1 MAQQSYVAE
10 TQVLRRVASNPECTW
25 SYSKHAEERMAE
37 RNIQASD
44 IQQALING
52 HVVLEERKRDLLWRI
67 DGKDIDGRR
76 IQVVAAIYK
85 EAIEIKIVTVF

>member
-10 TQVLRRVASNPECTW
+10 TQIVRQVASNPECTW
-25 SYSKHAEERMAE
+25 TYSKHAEDRMAE
-37 RNIQASD
+37 RDILASD

-52 HVVLEERKRDLLWRI
+52 HVVLEERKRDVLWRI
-67 DGKDIDGRR
+67 NGKDIDGRR
-76 IQVVAAIYK
+76 IHVVAAVYE